1 MQITSISP
9 NNIPILYRNEHS
21 ETILSFTKNIVNFIV
36 LEGDDNLLLEKNELI
51 KIEINLMN
59 IDKNDTSPKLENQII
74 IYPMVN
80 EEFRITLYPED
91 SPIFE
96 ICKR

>member
-36 LEGDDNLLLEKNELI
+36 LEGDDNLLLEK
-51 KIEINLMN
+51 KR
-59 IDKNDTSPKLENQII
+59 
-74 IYPMVN
+74 VN
-80 EEFRITLYPED
+80 
-91 SPIFE
+91 
-96 ICKR
+96 